1 MSCTVPQGIL
11 VHVFINANSPHSA
24 AQPSS
29 FSHCFQVCGEGGGVE
44 VFLLLAAGVVPRHR
58 MYWRQRNLP
67 LTKLTACQPKEVVS
81 SVSGV
86 AMTSSSERTAIK
98 ASKRATAADTAMTI
112 ILIGHTMVSRKVGRA
127 RDRMIKPG
135 KTEKNEKCGENRP

>member
-1 MSCTVPQGIL
+1 M
-11 VHVFINANSPHSA
+11 F
-24 AQPSS
+24 
-29 FSHCFQVCGEGGGVE
+29 
-44 VFLLLAAGVVPRHR
+44 FLLFAAGVVPRHR

-67 LTKLTACQPKEVVS
+67 LTKLTTCQPKEVVS

-112 ILIGHTMVSRKVGRA
+112 ILIGHTMVSQVLLTESRAHSKRGRS
-127 RDRMIKPG
+127 
-135 KTEKNEKCGENRP
+135 E

>member
-1 MSCTVPQGIL
+1 MLIL
-11 VHVFINANSPHSA
+11 PI
-24 AQPSS
+24 QPL
-29 FSHCFQVCGEGGGVE
+29 SHLLSHIAFRFVVEVE
-44 VFLLLAAGVVPRHR
+44 VFFLLFAAGVVPRHR

-67 LTKLTACQPKEVVS
+67 LTKLTTCQPKEVVS

-112 ILIGHTMVSRKVGRA
+112 ILIGHTMVSQVLLTESRAHSKRGRS
-127 RDRMIKPG
+127 
-135 KTEKNEKCGENRP
+135 E